1 MVDLGV
7 AGPRVKPEI
16 TTNKENDDD
25 DDDEGLDL
33 FIYNSEDLT
42 FLLIILM
49 LY

>member
-25 DDDEGLDL
+25 DDEG
-33 FIYNSEDLT
+33 T
-42 FLLIILM
+42 
-49 LY
+49 